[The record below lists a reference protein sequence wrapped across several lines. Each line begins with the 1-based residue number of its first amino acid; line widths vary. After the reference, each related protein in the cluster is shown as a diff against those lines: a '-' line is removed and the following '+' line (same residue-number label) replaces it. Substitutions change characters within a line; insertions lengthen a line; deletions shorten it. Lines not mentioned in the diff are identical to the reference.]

1 MIKISKI
8 TIEPQVTTVGHSVT
22 ITVIADDVSWQTIK
36 DDFTSWDNLKTLLT
50 DWSSI
55 FNYH

>member
-8 TIEPQVTTVGHSVT
+8 TIEPQVATVGQNVT
-22 ITVIADDVSWQTIK
+22 ITIIADDVSWQTIK